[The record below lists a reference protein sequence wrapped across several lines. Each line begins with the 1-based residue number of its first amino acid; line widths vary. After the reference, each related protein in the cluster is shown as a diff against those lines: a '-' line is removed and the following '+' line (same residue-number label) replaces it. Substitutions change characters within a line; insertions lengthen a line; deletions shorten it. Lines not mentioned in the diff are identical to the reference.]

1 MGNYRGFKMLYD
13 VEILLK
19 DLDIT
24 DEEKKKIIQD
34 LKNEFPNDEMLF
46 ELHLFRIVQYLKKRK
61 VYD

>member
-1 MGNYRGFKMLYD
+1 MLYD

>member
-1 MGNYRGFKMLYD
+1 MLYY
-13 VEILLK
+13 VEMLLK

-34 LKNEFPNDEMLF
+34 LKKEFPNDDMLF

-61 VYD
+61 VSD